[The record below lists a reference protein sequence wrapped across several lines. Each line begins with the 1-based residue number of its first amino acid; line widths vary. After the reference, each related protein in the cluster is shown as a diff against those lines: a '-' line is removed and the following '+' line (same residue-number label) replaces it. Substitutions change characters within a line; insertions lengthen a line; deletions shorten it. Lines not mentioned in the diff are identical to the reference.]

1 MPEQDPLQELHLDRT
16 DREGGGH
23 RGLWLALVVMVMG
36 AIGAA
41 VYYSLVGQIT
51 PVETSLAEAPAAG
64 PAAVL
69 DATGYVIARR
79 QATVSSKISGKLAEV
94 LIEEGIRVEAD
105 QLLARLDDTDAKAQ
119 LDLAKARLAA
129 SQARLAEIQVQL
141 EQARRGLRRQTEL
154 RSRQLASDEA
164 LETATTQVETL
175 SAQLEAQRSQVRVSE
190 AEVQVAQVAYDNTVV
205 RAPFAGVIVA
215 KAAQPG
221 EIVSPMSA
229 GGGFTRTGIGTIVD
243 MDSLEIEV
251 DVNEAFINRVR
262 PEQPVQA
269 VLDAYPDWR
278 IPASVIAII
287 PTADR
292 SKATMQGS
300 YRDRD
305 KGSAPGSG
313 DGGPGVFSAGC
324 HRGSGRGVRRG
335 SGPRERDTRARRR
348 QPGLRPGRGSGAR
361 ATRDLGRRDRGPAC
375 RGAGADGRR
384 TGGPGPAAQP
394 GQRHAGRTARRDLI
408 RTPAPMSEPTLSTQP
423 DSSGTLVAIRGV
435 SKVYE
440 RGRQRIE
447 VLHRVDL
454 DIPKGD
460 FLALMGPSGSGK
472 STLLNMIAGLDLPT
486 EGTLSVAGRRIDRL
500 SATELARWRAANVG
514 FVFQFYNLLPALSA
528 QKNVELPLLLTR
540 LSAAR
545 RRRHAALALALVGL
559 ADRASHRPSELSGGQ
574 QQRVA
579 IARAIVS
586 DPTLLVCDE
595 PTGDLDRHSAEE
607 VLTLLQRLNRD
618 YGKTMIMVTHD
629 PKAAEFARRIL
640 HLDKGVLVE
649 QPSSDAQFPEA
660 QLAGCRRRCAVPPV

>member
-1 MPEQDPLQELHLDRT
+1 MPEQDPLQELHLERT

-36 AIGAA
+36 AIGAGI
-41 VYYSLVGQIT
+41 YYSLVGQII
-51 PVETSLAEAPAAG
+51 PVETSLAEAPEAG

-262 PEQPVQA
+262 PEQQVQA
-269 VLDAYPDWR
+269 VLDAYPEWQ

-292 SKATMQGS
+292 SKATIRVRIAIETKDPRLVPEMGVRVSFLQDVTG
-300 YRDRD
+300 DMA
-305 KGSAPGSG
+305 GVPEGVLVPASAIRESG
-313 DGGPGVFSAGC
+313 DGSVVFVLDGDQ
-324 HRGSGRGVRRG
+324 V
-335 SGPRERDTRARRR
+335 RERRVT
-348 QPGLRPGRGSGAR
+348 P
-361 ATRDLGRRDRGPAC
+361 
-375 RGAGADGRR
+375 AGAIGDRR
-384 TGGPGPAAQP
+384 VVEQGLT
-394 GQRHAGRTARRDLI
+394 AGERVVRD
-408 RTPAPMSEPTLSTQP
+408 PP
-423 DSSGTLVAIRGV
+423 
-435 SKVYE
+435 
-440 RGRQRIE
+440 
-447 VLHRVDL
+447 
-454 DIPKGD
+454 
-460 FLALMGPSGSGK
+460 
-472 STLLNMIAGLDLPT
+472 LN
-486 EGTLSVAGRRIDRL
+486 
-500 SATELARWRAANVG
+500 
-514 FVFQFYNLLPALSA
+514 
-528 QKNVELPLLLTR
+528 
-540 LSAAR
+540 
-545 RRRHAALALALVGL
+545 L
-559 ADRASHRPSELSGGQ
+559 ADGM
-574 QQRVA
+574 RVA
-579 IARAIVS
+579 PR
-586 DPTLLVCDE
+586 
-595 PTGDLDRHSAEE
+595 G
-607 VLTLLQRLNRD
+607 
-618 YGKTMIMVTHD
+618 
-629 PKAAEFARRIL
+629 
-640 HLDKGVLVE
+640 GV
-649 QPSSDAQFPEA
+649 
-660 QLAGCRRRCAVPPV
+660 